1 MEKEAI
7 DRFIAY
13 IFFGV
18 MYIVWLYT
26 IKIITDSIKNETYS
40 EDKG

>member
-26 IKIITDSIKNETYS
+26 IKIINEAVT
-40 EDKG
+40 ENG